1 MSKNFSKD
9 VLNTINK
16 KTGKKVTQ
24 KDIHK
29 VAGGVKPSTVQ
40 NEAQLRKLIKQ
51 VSDMANVKVSEKTI
65 KEIVDAVKSS
75 GLNPNNMEQLMKMMM
90 GKK

>member
-1 MSKNFSKD
+1 MGKNFSKD
-9 VLNTINK
+9 VLNSVNK
-16 KTGKKVTQ
+16 KTGKSVTQ
-24 KDIHK
+24 KDIQK
-29 VAGGVKPSTVQ
+29 VASGVKPSTVQ
-40 NEAQLRKLIKQ
+40 SEAQLRQLIQQ
-51 VSDMANVKVSEKTI
+51 VSSMVNVKVSEKTI

>member
-1 MSKNFSKD
+1 MGKNISKD
-9 VLNTINK
+9 VLNVINK
-16 KTGKKVTQ
+16 KTGKTVSP
-24 KDIHK
+24 KDIQK

-40 NEAQLRKLIKQ
+40 NEAQLRQLIKQ
-51 VSDMANVKVSEKTI
+51 VSSMVNVKVSEKTI

-75 GLNPNNMEQLMKMMM
+75 GVNPNNMEQMMKMMM